1 MVPNIVFF
9 TMELLKINI
18 YERLR
23 DFNVPATVLDEI
35 FSDEEDLNKLITAWQ
50 ALKKDDF
57 SDDDTAQEIAKIFST
72 ELDLS
77 VNE

>member
-1 MVPNIVFF
+1 MTSNIVFF
-9 TMELLKINI
+9 TMELLRINI
-18 YERLR
+18 YEHLR
-23 DFNVPATVLDEI
+23 DFNVPSAILDEI

-57 SDDDTAQEIAKIFST
+57 SDDETAKELAKIFFK

-77 VNE
+77 GNE

>member
-1 MVPNIVFF
+1 MD
-9 TMELLKINI
+9 LLRINI

-23 DFNVPATVLDEI
+23 DFNVPAAILDDI
-35 FSDEEDLNKLITAWQ
+35 FSAEEDLNKLITAWQ

-57 SDDDTAQEIAKIFST
+57 SDDETAKELANIFFK

-77 VNE
+77 GDE